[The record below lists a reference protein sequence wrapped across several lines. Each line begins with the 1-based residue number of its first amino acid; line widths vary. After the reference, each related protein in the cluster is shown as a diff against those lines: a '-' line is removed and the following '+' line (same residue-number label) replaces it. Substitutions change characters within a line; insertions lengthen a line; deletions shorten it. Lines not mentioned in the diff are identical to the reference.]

1 MADPPAPAGPRL
13 AGFPPGPVRLDTL
26 PRPSRER
33 QRPQLVRLPDDSNV
47 PGTEFGRREIVHFL
61 KSRRI
66 GTRLLFAGNLTRHP
80 AYL

>member
-26 PRPSRER
+26 PGPAGKGS
-33 QRPQLVRLPDDSNV
+33 D
-47 PGTEFGRREIVHFL
+47 GRCDLDAEL
-61 KSRRI
+61 EAAP